1 MAFSSPVSLTAAR
14 VTADFAQP
22 AAAQAMPAAASS
34 AVPAAY
40 GVPSREDAT
49 AQLPPGTSADMAAA
63 VGELVDVLKTTSIGV
78 RFEIDQDTN
87 RVITKVVDKE
97 TGELIRQLPSEE
109 VLRFARVIDKLQG
122 LFVSQKA

>member
-1 MAFSSPVSLTAAR
+1 MAYSSTVSLTAAR
-14 VTADFAQP
+14 VTADLALP
-22 AAAQAMPAAASS
+22 GAAQAMPAAASS
-34 AVPAAY
+34 VVPAPYAAAASVDT
-40 GVPSREDAT
+40 GVE
-49 AQLPPGTSADMAAA
+49 LPAGTSPDMAAA
-63 VGELVDVLKTTSIGV
+63 VGELMDVLKTTSIGV

-109 VLRFARVIDKLQG
+109 VLRFAHVIDKLQG